1 MAAVSYESH
10 PRGGQVATITIS
22 ADTSPWVLIPTDNV
36 GLDLSV
42 TSGTATVEQTAASP
56 SEVAAATAVAFSWS
70 NGAIAAGVK
79 SSSLLV
85 GASAVRLTGTGV
97 AKLSVRF

>member
-10 PRGGQVATITIS
+10 PRGGQVATVTIS
-22 ADTSPWVLIPTDNV
+22 NDTSAWVLVPVDNV

-42 TSGTATVEQTAASP
+42 ASGTAVVEQTAATP
-56 SEVAAATAVAFSWS
+56 SEVAAATATAFNWS
-70 NGAIAAGVK
+70 AGSIAAGVK

-97 AKLSVRF
+97 AKLSIRF